1 MAKTMASLQAFPS
14 SLLPRARSRALIPFP
29 FPFERLPHRLL
40 LELNLLQAEIV
51 IIDPMP
57 YQSTHFLYAIENS
70 PMDLSRE
77 SQTSTNTSEFDHQQR
92 WEMTRSLLDSLS
104 KVQGCESFIFQT
116 YVTFSIDFPNIHAI
130 ICLPILLIHLF
141 CFFGKRRRFL
151 PPRSYAF
158 LTSSLHIR
166 LDTVFNQIW

>member
-1 MAKTMASLQAFPS
+1 MPTVTSLISRGMAKTIACLQAFPS

-57 YQSTHFLYAIENS
+57 YQSTHFLYAIYTENL

-77 SQTSTNTSEFDHQQR
+77 SQTSTNTSEFDHQ
-92 WEMTRSLLDSLS
+92 
-104 KVQGCESFIFQT
+104 
-116 YVTFSIDFPNIHAI
+116 
-130 ICLPILLIHLF
+130 
-141 CFFGKRRRFL
+141 RR
-151 PPRSYAF
+151 
-158 LTSSLHIR
+158 
-166 LDTVFNQIW
+166 

>member
-1 MAKTMASLQAFPS
+1 MAKTIAFLQAFPS

-57 YQSTHFLYAIENS
+57 YQSTHFLYAIYTENL

-77 SQTSTNTSEFDHQQR
+77 SQTSTNTSEFDHQ
-92 WEMTRSLLDSLS
+92 
-104 KVQGCESFIFQT
+104 
-116 YVTFSIDFPNIHAI
+116 
-130 ICLPILLIHLF
+130 
-141 CFFGKRRRFL
+141 RR
-151 PPRSYAF
+151 
-158 LTSSLHIR
+158 
-166 LDTVFNQIW
+166 